1 MNRKE
6 KPIFFHWKFCGSIF
20 YADLYQVA
28 HVGMKLISAFQK
40 FSFFPKIN

>member
-6 KPIFFHWKFCGSIF
+6 KSIFFHWKFCGSIF

-28 HVGMKLISAFQK
+28 HVGCE
-40 FSFFPKIN
+40 INFCLSEI